1 MEGNKDK
8 EAGKGRNVVAL
19 GFVSLFTDVSSE
31 MVFGLLPLFLTAE
44 LGASKALLGLVEGTG
59 EMLGYTSRLASGTVS
74 DTVQKRKPLVL
85 VGYAISAASKPF
97 FGFAASWTDVVAVRS
112 ADRVGKGIRTAPRDA
127 LISESVHD
135 SKVGRAFGIHR
146 SMDQAG
152 AIVGPLL
159 AFALFP
165 FVGFQ
170 GIFYLSPLPAVVAIV
185 VLILFVRDKSMPAK
199 IRTSVMPNLRKV
211 LAERRFIVLLAIMA
225 VFSVGSFNFS
235 FVIIRA
241 SDLGVPDG
249 MVLLV
254 YAVINGAHTV
264 VGFPAGVLADRIGRE
279 KMLAIS
285 YIVFLASTVLMLTS
299 TASSGAY
306 LIAAVYGI
314 YFGIS
319 ETVQRALV
327 PKYVSEDQVR
337 GTAYGLYNMVI
348 GVSFFAA
355 NIVFGFLL
363 DSAGIA
369 AAATY
374 SMITSAIAI
383 AALATFQFAGR

>member
-383 AALATFQFAGR
+383 AALATFQFVGR

>member
-170 GIFYLSPLPAVVAIV
+170 GIFYLSLLPAVVAIV

>member
-74 DTVQKRKPLVL
+74 DMVQKRKPLVL

-159 AFALFP
+159 AFSLFP

-170 GIFYLSPLPAVVAIV
+170 GIFYLSLLPAVVAIV

-199 IRTSVMPNLRKV
+199 IRTSIMPNLRKV
-211 LAERRFIVLLAIMA
+211 LAQRRFIVLLAIMA
-225 VFSVGSFNFS
+225 VFSVGAFNFS

-254 YAVINGAHTV
+254 YATINGAHTV

-279 KMLAIS
+279 KMLAVS

-383 AALATFQFAGR
+383 AALATFQFVGR

>member
-74 DTVQKRKPLVL
+74 DMVQKRKPLVL

-170 GIFYLSPLPAVVAIV
+170 GIFYLSLLPAVVAIV

-225 VFSVGSFNFS
+225 VFSVGAFNFS

-254 YAVINGAHTV
+254 YATINGAHTV

-279 KMLAIS
+279 KMLAVS

-383 AALATFQFAGR
+383 AALATFQFVGR

>member
-1 MEGNKDK
+1 
-8 EAGKGRNVVAL
+8 
-19 GFVSLFTDVSSE
+19 LFTDVSSE

-170 GIFYLSPLPAVVAIV
+170 GIFYLSLLPAVVAIV

-199 IRTSVMPNLRKV
+199 IRTSIMPNLRKV

-225 VFSVGSFNFS
+225 VFSVGAFNFS

-337 GTAYGLYNMVI
+337 GTAYGLYNTVI